1 MWGDRDA
8 LFSGDDQDRLVRAIP
23 RARLQTYREI
33 GHCPN
38 WECPDRVAADLVAFL
53 S

>member
-1 MWGDRDA
+1 MRCFPETIRIAWFARSLA
-8 LFSGDDQDRLVRAIP
+8 P
-23 RARLQTYREI
+23 RLQTYREV